1 LLIKFLLKTSD
12 EIDIIEQNLLKLHPN
27 KRTTEDQNHV
37 YVAVLLI
44 SVIVKLLCFW
54 LSEFNRL
61 LTNSLLMIVVFVPK
75 SFWCHPYMIQIYKIP
90 GQCFCILFE
99 LLVFCCTKLAYVC
112 AVIIGISISI
122 VEWLYGKLMV
132 IQPQILCYIS
142 IILWFLGYTN
152 YAFMAALMTVYK
164 VERNHSLMIT
174 RVLCH
179 LQPHMMVPR
188 DMGFEHQL
196 RSDRNSH
203 ALYTCLK
210 MMEMTGKISEQRM
223 NENLE
228 TVKSYVDVKNFVF
241 RQLHLEPGDTLE
253 ENDLEARAKK
263 WLQKSTSDE
272 LKRQVVLAEDII
284 MEQVDQMLNAQM
296 SPRPTPTPPAD
307 HTKCQEKAK
316 KIRTQL
322 DEMTKEK
329 NQLSRKLEEKVMSN
343 REETKSYKDRIKELH
358 VDIKSKR
365 IEIDGKNDEIK
376 RLKDDISRINGE
388 KNKLKVQIDQ
398 RTKECKEKFKELKRN
413 LKTMPA
419 KDARITELERELR
432 QLKNGG
438 GDTGENDY
446 TRPECSIC
454 TDYYS
459 SSHQPISLKCGHVFG
474 SVCITQWI
482 NKKGSCPT
490 CSKTTSTNEFLT
502 IYM

>member
-1 LLIKFLLKTSD
+1 
-12 EIDIIEQNLLKLHPN
+12 
-27 KRTTEDQNHV
+27 
-37 YVAVLLI
+37 
-44 SVIVKLLCFW
+44 
-54 LSEFNRL
+54 
-61 LTNSLLMIVVFVPK
+61 
-75 SFWCHPYMIQIYKIP
+75 
-90 GQCFCILFE
+90 
-99 LLVFCCTKLAYVC
+99 
-112 AVIIGISISI
+112 
-122 VEWLYGKLMV
+122 
-132 IQPQILCYIS
+132 
-142 IILWFLGYTN
+142 
-152 YAFMAALMTVYK
+152 
-164 VERNHSLMIT
+164 
-174 RVLCH
+174 
-179 LQPHMMVPR
+179 MMVPR

-223 NENLE
+223 KENLE
-228 TVKSYVDVKNFVF
+228 TVKSYVNVKNFVF
-241 RQLHLEPGDTLE
+241 RQLHLEPGETLE
-253 ENDLEARAKK
+253 EDDLEDRAKK

-284 MEQVDQMLNAQM
+284 MEQVDQMLSAQM

-322 DEMTKEK
+322 DEITKEK
-329 NQLSRKLEEKVMSN
+329 NQLTRKLEEKVMLN

-365 IEIDGKNDEIK
+365 NEIDGKNDEIK

-398 RTKECKEKFKELKRN
+398 RTKECKEKFKELRRN

-419 KDARITELERELR
+419 KDARITELEKELR

-459 SSHQPISLKCGHVFG
+459 SSHQPIR
-474 SVCITQWI
+474 
-482 NKKGSCPT
+482 
-490 CSKTTSTNEFLT
+490 
-502 IYM
+502 